1 MSSTRPSLK
10 RFIRNA
16 AGTLVFL
23 TFAPYPALAQ
33 SWDAERF
40 SEMKWRCIGPFRGGR
55 TVAITG
61 APGSPNVFYM
71 GAVNGGVWRSS
82 DYGQVWTPIF
92 DSQPTGSV
100 GAIAVAPSNPSII
113 YVGSGE
119 GLQRPDLSVGDGV
132 YRTTDGGETWRHLG
146 LREGQQIAAL
156 LVDPSNANRV
166 FAAVLG
172 HPYGPNTERGV
183 FRSLNGGES
192 WERVLY
198 RDENTGAVDLA
209 FEPGNPQIVYAALW
223 AARVAPW
230 EIRTGQSIEAPGG
243 GLFKSTDGGNHWRQL
258 TRGLLK
264 PEDWGRVG
272 IAIARSRPK
281 RIYLLAESRKGS
293 NGIYRS
299 DDGGENWEQVNSER
313 PVTGDGPGANGIAV
327 APDNPDIVYVANR
340 STYRS
345 IDGGRTFT
353 AIKGAPGG
361 DDYQRVWVNPEHP
374 QIIALSSDQGATISV
389 NGGQSW
395 SSWYNQPTAQL
406 YHVATDNRFPYWV
419 YGAQQESGS
428 VATVSRSDFGEISFR
443 DWHPAGIEEYGYA
456 APDPRDATII
466 YGGKITRNDHSRGE
480 VQDIS
485 PEPVRLGKYRY
496 VRTVPVVF
504 SPRDPKTL
512 FFATNVLF
520 KTTNGGQTWQTISP
534 DLTRKEYA
542 VPENLGI
549 FTPLDPEKGK
559 HRGVIYA
566 VAPSFQD
573 VNIIWA
579 GTDDGLIHL
588 TRDGGKHWTNI
599 TPPELTAWSKV
610 SVIEA
615 SHYDPNTAFAAVN
628 RFRLD
633 DLKPYLYRTRD
644 GGKTWRKIT
653 AGLPDDAPLNAVRE
667 DPLRRGLLFA
677 GSERSV
683 YVSFDDGD
691 HWASLQLNL
700 PHTSMRDLEVHGDD
714 LIVATHGR
722 SFWILDD
729 ITPLRQLSPEEAP
742 LYFYRPQQAYRVRW
756 NRNTDT
762 PLPPEISAGKNP
774 PDGAILNYYVR
785 GAEVSPVVLEIFDPD
800 NHLVRRFSSTDPPE
814 PPVKD
819 LSVPTYWIRPAPI
832 LSGKPGM
839 HRFVWDLHYPSPPS
853 IEPDYPISAIFRDT
867 PRFPRGPTALPGTY
881 RVKLTVG
888 NQSRTQELSIKL
900 DPRVKAT
907 PAQLARQ
914 FRLASEIAQA
924 MTTDFSA
931 LEEARTFHEQ
941 AKAALARAGPG
952 NSADALAALETKLD
966 ALMGEKEDFHT
977 PPTGGER
984 EHNFS
989 RLSQDL
995 QRLLEIVD
1003 GADLP
1008 PTPAMEASFGRLRTA
1023 LDFLIEKWN
1032 QVRHRDLQL
1041 ANEEL
1046 RRSGLTP
1053 IGASSAPK

>member
-1 MSSTRPSLK
+1 
-10 RFIRNA
+10 
-16 AGTLVFL
+16 
-23 TFAPYPALAQ
+23 
-33 SWDAERF
+33 
-40 SEMKWRCIGPFRGGR
+40 
-55 TVAITG
+55 
-61 APGSPNVFYM
+61 
-71 GAVNGGVWRSS
+71 
-82 DYGQVWTPIF
+82 
-92 DSQPTGSV
+92 
-100 GAIAVAPSNPSII
+100 
-113 YVGSGE
+113 
-119 GLQRPDLSVGDGV
+119 
-132 YRTTDGGETWRHLG
+132 
-146 LREGQQIAAL
+146 
-156 LVDPSNANRV
+156 
-166 FAAVLG
+166 
-172 HPYGPNTERGV
+172 
-183 FRSLNGGES
+183 
-192 WERVLY
+192 
-198 RDENTGAVDLA
+198 
-209 FEPGNPQIVYAALW
+209 
-223 AARVAPW
+223 
-230 EIRTGQSIEAPGG
+230 
-243 GLFKSTDGGNHWRQL
+243 
-258 TRGLLK
+258 
-264 PEDWGRVG
+264 
-272 IAIARSRPK
+272 
-281 RIYLLAESRKGS
+281 LLAESRKDS

-299 DDGGENWEQVNSER
+299 DDSGENWERTNSER
-313 PVTGDGPGANGIAV
+313 PVTGNGPGANGIAV
-327 APDNPDIVYVANR
+327 APDNPDIIYVANR
-340 STYRS
+340 STHRS

-428 VATVSRSDFGEISFR
+428 VATASRSDFGEISFR
-443 DWHPAGIEEYGYA
+443 DWHPAGIEEYGYV
-456 APDPRDATII
+456 APDPRDGTIV
-466 YGGKITRNDHSRGE
+466 YGGRITRNDHSSGE

-496 VRTVPVVF
+496 VRTEPVVF

-520 KTTNGGQTWQTISP
+520 KTTNGGQTWQTVSP
-534 DLTRKEYA
+534 DLARQEYA
-542 VPENLGI
+542 VPKNLGV

-628 RFRLD
+628 RLRLD

-653 AGLPDDAPLNAVRE
+653 AGLPEDAPLNAVRE

-683 YVSFDDGD
+683 HVSFDDGD

-742 LYFYRPQQAYRVRW
+742 LNFYRPQQAYRVRW

-785 GAEVSPVVLEIFDPD
+785 GPEVSPVVLEIFDSD

-853 IEPDYPISAIFRDT
+853 IDPDYPISAIFRDT
-867 PRFPRGPTALPGTY
+867 PRFPRGPRALPGIY

-888 NQSRTQELSIKL
+888 NQTRTQELSIKL
-900 DPRVKAT
+900 DPRVKTT

-914 FRLASEIAQA
+914 FRLASDIAQA

-931 LEEARTFHEQ
+931 LEEVRSFHQQ
-941 AKAALARAGPG
+941 AEAALARAGPG
-952 NSADALAALETKLD
+952 NSAGALAALEAKLD
-966 ALMGEKEDFHT
+966 ALLGEREDFYT
-977 PPTGGER
+977 PPTSGER
-984 EHNFS
+984 QHNFS

-995 QRLLEIVD
+995 QRLLETVD
-1003 GADLP
+1003 EADLP
-1008 PTPAMEASFGRLRTA
+1008 PTPAMEASFGQLRTA
-1023 LDFLIEKWN
+1023 LDSLIEKWN
-1032 QVRHRDLQL
+1032 EVRHRDLQL

-1046 RRSGLTP
+1046 RRTGLVP